1 MLMLCLLINNSV
13 DIYWSAGEL
22 GNYLV
27 NASIFLYMFTRTH
40 LIGVLYCSR
49 VNTQFFSKLN

>member
-1 MLMLCLLINNSV
+1 MLMLCLLMNNSV

-49 VNTQFFSKLN
+49 VNTPFFLS